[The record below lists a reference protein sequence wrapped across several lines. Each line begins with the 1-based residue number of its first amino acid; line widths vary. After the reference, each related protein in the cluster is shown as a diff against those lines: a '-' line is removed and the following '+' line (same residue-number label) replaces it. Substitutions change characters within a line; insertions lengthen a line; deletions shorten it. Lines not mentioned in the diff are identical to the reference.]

1 MNEAKSAIA
10 TLVEIAADP
19 DAYVTA
25 WKARTGRPVVGA
37 FPMNFPAEIA
47 HAAGALPVII
57 QESRETIT
65 VGRNLLTEF
74 YCGYTRSVADQ
85 AAKGRLGIYD
95 GFFLADHCIQ
105 LLGAVDVTR
114 EYEPDK
120 PMYFGQFMSSMGEP
134 WTPEQV
140 RLKMAE
146 FRSEIEIF
154 AGRQIADADLR
165 ASIRLFDTGRQLLR
179 RLYEARRAG
188 DATFTAS
195 QLQAFIKSSMIMDR
209 AEHNEL
215 LSRIVREHIVPVERD
230 DCVRLHLSGHF
241 CHAPRT
247 ELLDLIEECGV
258 LVVDDDLFH
267 GMRYIS
273 TDVGAQG
280 DPIDALSQWYLRR
293 NVSVPCPT
301 RVQHDVDWDAYL
313 LDTIEHSGAEG
324 VIVLMAKF
332 CEPHM
337 LFYPELRK
345 ALDRRGIPHLLIET
359 EHEGLPV
366 ESIRTRLEALLERIR
381 RHRLAPVRV

>member
-1 MNEAKSAIA
+1 MYEAKSAIS
-10 TLVEIAADP
+10 TLVEVAADP
-19 DAYVTA
+19 DAYVAA

-85 AAKGRLGIYD
+85 AAKGRLQVYD

-114 EYEPDK
+114 EFEPDK

-140 RLKMAE
+140 HSKMAE
-146 FRSEIEIF
+146 FLSKMETF
-154 AGRQIADADLR
+154 AGKRITDEDLR

-179 RLYEARRAG
+179 RLYDARRDG
-188 DATFTAS
+188 DANFTAS

-215 LSRIVREHIVPVERD
+215 LNRIVREHVVPVERD
-230 DCVRLHLSGHF
+230 ERVRLHLSGHF

-247 ELLDLIEECGV
+247 ELLDLIEECGA

-313 LDTIEHSGAEG
+313 LDAIDRSGAEG

-381 RHRLAPVRV
+381 RHRLAPVQV